1 MHLDR
6 CIHELPCSGLFLVEK
21 NFTNLLGGIELDE
34 NGNIIRASSILHEF
48 YGKMNTTQALLDV
61 HNPLNDVIG
70 VYVRKCYKVHTV
82 FAHIPKKHLFQLDT
96 QTKLIEAAIV
106 EDIGGKATYDGGMV
120 SYLFVEN
127 SFNVLV
133 SQAIVSDIT
142 TVVYGFCIVLVYVV
156 VMLGT
161 FFDKI
166 KNRVDLCSLDE

>member
-1 MHLDR
+1 M
-6 CIHELPCSGLFLVEK
+6 
-21 NFTNLLGGIELDE
+21 
-34 NGNIIRASSILHEF
+34 
-48 YGKMNTTQALLDV
+48 
-61 HNPLNDVIG
+61 
-70 VYVRKCYKVHTV
+70 
-82 FAHIPKKHLFQLDT
+82 
-96 QTKLIEAAIV
+96 

-166 KNRVDLCSLDE
+166 KNRVGLCSLEE

>member
-1 MHLDR
+1 M
-6 CIHELPCSGLFLVEK
+6 
-21 NFTNLLGGIELDE
+21 
-34 NGNIIRASSILHEF
+34 
-48 YGKMNTTQALLDV
+48 
-61 HNPLNDVIG
+61 
-70 VYVRKCYKVHTV
+70 
-82 FAHIPKKHLFQLDT
+82 
-96 QTKLIEAAIV
+96 
-106 EDIGGKATYDGGMV
+106 EDIGGKETYDGGMV

>member
-1 MHLDR
+1 M
-6 CIHELPCSGLFLVEK
+6 
-21 NFTNLLGGIELDE
+21 
-34 NGNIIRASSILHEF
+34 
-48 YGKMNTTQALLDV
+48 
-61 HNPLNDVIG
+61 
-70 VYVRKCYKVHTV
+70 
-82 FAHIPKKHLFQLDT
+82 
-96 QTKLIEAAIV
+96 
-106 EDIGGKATYDGGMV
+106 EDIGGKETYDGGMV

-166 KNRVDLCSLDE
+166 KNRVGLCSLEE